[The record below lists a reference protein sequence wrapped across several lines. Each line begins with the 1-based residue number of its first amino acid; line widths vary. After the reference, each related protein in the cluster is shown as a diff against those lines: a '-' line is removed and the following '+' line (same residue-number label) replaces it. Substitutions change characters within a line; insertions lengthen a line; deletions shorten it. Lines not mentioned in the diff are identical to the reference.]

1 MNSNLKK
8 IRDSVI
14 EHTLKLDND
23 QLALLLLIQLSRHQN
38 LFIHE
43 PSDWEDSPTGW
54 ITKNQRLQD
63 EVIAILSFIILFS
76 FTNAYHDE
84 NLFREHRNEI
94 LKMHPED
101 FLNNSNYQSPFS
113 EFIGKKITINLL
125 STHFTIPKESVRRYI
140 NSVLGSGLIIRD
152 SKYGY
157 IVNFD
162 SYQAYIFTN
171 SLNNIYKSVMRSLS
185 DFIINLED
193 YFGINFE
200 LKPLNVIN
208 TKKFSQSKWNRV
220 RLHLYHFWVR
230 ILTLEGSDKSLL
242 PVDRIILSAAV
253 YFKKRHGILKYRSIE
268 ELYENEHLL
277 ATNLSSISEAA
288 KMPRE
293 TVRRCSQKLIKLK
306 HLEKRGRNIYRI
318 NYPRLNGEIDI
329 LLRFKE
335 LTFTEMMNFY
345 FNIYNDLSN

>member
-1 MNSNLKK
+1 MDSNLKK

-84 NLFREHRNEI
+84 NLLKEYRNDI
-94 LKMHPED
+94 LEMHPED
-101 FLNNSNYQSPFS
+101 FLNNSIYQSPFS
-113 EFIGKKITINLL
+113 KFIGKKITISLI
-125 STHFTIPKESVRRYI
+125 SSHFKIPKESMRRYI
-140 NSVLGSGLIIRD
+140 NSLFESNLITRD

-162 SYQAYIFTN
+162 AYKAYLFTN
-171 SLNNIYKSVMRSLS
+171 SLNNIYKSVMQSLN
-185 DFIINLED
+185 DFIVNLED
-193 YFGINFE
+193 YFNINFY
-200 LKPLNVIN
+200 LKPLVTIN

-230 ILTLEGSDKSLL
+230 ILTLDGSDQSLL
-242 PVDRIILSAAV
+242 PSDRIILSSAV
-253 YFKKRHGILKYRSIE
+253 YFKNRHGILKYRSIE

-277 ATNLSSISEAA
+277 PTNLSSMSEAA

-293 TVRRCSQKLIKLK
+293 TVRRCSKKLIELK
-306 HLEKRGRNIYRI
+306 HLEKKGRNIYRT
-318 NYPRLNGEIDI
+318 NYPKLNGEVDFF
-329 LLRFKE
+329 LRFKE

-345 FNIYNDLSN
+345 FNIYEDLTN